1 MRHNTRDVL
10 LVGLFIAL
18 EVILTRFFSIEYSI
32 LRISF
37 ELIPIAISAILFGPI
52 TAGVAAAVADVL
64 GMFIFPKGAY
74 FPGFTL
80 SAFISGYLFGVFL
93 YKKKITVVK
102 VFLASLSVILVVE
115 LLLKTIWLTI
125 TTQNAALAIL
135 PVRLIKSAVFLPIL
149 TLSVYLVWKSVA
161 PVFRRLSHI
170 DIL

>member
-1 MRHNTRDVL
+1 MRHNTRGVL
-10 LVGLFIAL
+10 LVGLFIAF
-18 EVILTRFFSIEYSI
+18 EIILTRFFSIENSI

-37 ELIPIAISAILFGPI
+37 ELIPIAISAIMLGPI

-80 SAFISGYLFGVFL
+80 SAFISGYLYGIFL
-93 YKKKITVVK
+93 YKKKVTILK

-115 LLLKTIWLTI
+115 LLLKTVWLTI
-125 TTQNAALAIL
+125 ITQNAAMAML
-135 PVRLIKSAVFLPIL
+135 PARLIKSAVFLPIIS
-149 TLSVYLVWKSVA
+149 LSVYLVWKSLA
-161 PVFRRLSHI
+161 PVFRRFSHI

>member
-1 MRHNTRDVL
+1 MRHNTRSVL
-10 LVGLFIAL
+10 LVGLFIAF
-18 EVILTRFFSIEYSI
+18 EIILTRFFSIEYSI

-80 SAFISGYLFGVFL
+80 SAFISGYLFGIFL
-93 YKKKITVVK
+93 YKKKISLFK

-115 LLLKTIWLTI
+115 LLLKTVWLTI
-125 TTQNAALAIL
+125 TTQNAAMAIL
-135 PVRLIKSAVFLPIL
+135 PVRLIKSAVFLPVL
-149 TLSVYLVWKSVA
+149 SLSVYLVWKSVA
-161 PVFRRLSHI
+161 PVFRRFSHI

>member
-1 MRHNTRDVL
+1 MRHNTRSVL
-10 LVGLFIAL
+10 LMGLFIAF
-18 EVILTRFFSIEYSI
+18 EIILTRFFSIEYSI

-80 SAFISGYLFGVFL
+80 SAFISGYLFGIFL
-93 YKKKITVVK
+93 YKKKITLFK
-102 VFLASLSVILVVE
+102 VFLSSLSVILVVE
-115 LLLKTIWLTI
+115 LLLKTVWLTI
-125 TTQNAALAIL
+125 TTQNAAMAIL

-149 TLSVYLVWKSVA
+149 SLSVYLVWKSVA
-161 PVFRRLSHI
+161 PVFRRFSHI